1 MMIHPGDRT
10 LKNMPYPVVEKTRG
24 RDDESAQVPG
34 FTPLPSKKILALVSD
49 AFGGHGGIATF
60 NRGFLTAIAAMD
72 EVAAVRVLPRLV
84 ERDEPGPAK
93 LIQNNAAAHGKA
105 AYLKTLVR
113 TLTSQSFDLVLC
125 GHVNLL
131 PFARLAQLRC
141 RCPLGLVVH
150 GIDVEQAAARP
161 GLRFLA
167 RRVDRLISVSALTRE
182 RFLAWAPLRH
192 GTASVLPNCVDLERF
207 TPGPRSEILLDRYN
221 LHGKKVLMTFGRLAG
236 RDRQKGFDEVLE
248 VMPELIKNHPDLV
261 YLIVGDGPD
270 RQRLES
276 KAQRLG
282 VGAAVVFAG
291 RIDEGEKVDHYRLAD
306 LYVMPS
312 RGEGFG
318 IVILEAL
325 ACGIP
330 VIGSKVD
337 GTREALL
344 DGRLGTLVDPADHR
358 ELAETIERR
367 LHSAVKGRPDGLETF
382 SAEAFVE
389 RVQGVVR
396 GNLRGES

>member
-1 MMIHPGDRT
+1 MM
-10 LKNMPYPVVEKTRG
+10 N
-24 RDDESAQVPG
+24 DESTQVSG

-72 EVAAVRVLPRLV
+72 EVAAIRVLPRLV
-84 ERDEPGPAK
+84 ERDEPPPAK
-93 LIQNNAAAHGKA
+93 IIQENDAAGGIA
-105 AYLKTLVR
+105 AYFKALLR
-113 TLTSQSFDLVLC
+113 TLASGPFDLVIC

-131 PFARLAQLRC
+131 PFARLAQMRC

-150 GIDVEQAAARP
+150 GIDVQEAANRL
-161 GLRFLA
+161 GLRYLA
-167 RRVDRLISVSALTRE
+167 RRVDLLISVSGLTRD
-182 RFLAWAPLRH
+182 RFVEWAPLKH
-192 GTASVLPNCVDLERF
+192 GRSSILPNCVDLERF
-207 TPGPRSEILLDRYN
+207 TPGPRSETLLDRYGLRN
-221 LHGKKVLMTFGRLAG
+221 KQVLMTFGRLAG

-248 VMPELIKNHPDLV
+248 VLPELLKSRPDMV

-270 RQRLES
+270 RQRLQAR
-276 KAQRLG
+276 AQALG
-282 VGAAVVFAG
+282 VEDAVVFAG
-291 RIDEGEKVDHYRLAD
+291 RIAEEEKVDHYRLAD

-330 VIGSKVD
+330 VIGSRAD

-344 DGRLGTLVDPADHR
+344 DGRLGELIDPTDPA
-358 ELAETIERR
+358 ELMETTERC
-367 LHSAVKGRPDGLETF
+367 LKSAIRGRPAGLETF
-382 SAEAFVE
+382 SGEAFVE
-389 RVQGVVR
+389 RTQQIIHNTIVT
-396 GNLRGES
+396 